1 MTMEDQFDWS
11 AAKNGTVSIRW
22 QGRVVTILR
31 GTDAVRFQARI
42 AATDAAGGQLVMA
55 KVTGNFKRGNE
66 RGGKSR
72 AHET

>member
-1 MTMEDQFDWS
+1 MTITFDRPDKFN
-11 AAKNGTVSIRW
+11 AFNRELAMGV
-22 QGRVVTILR
+22 QEAL
-31 GTDAVRFQARI
+31 RI

-66 RGGKSR
+66 RDGKSR